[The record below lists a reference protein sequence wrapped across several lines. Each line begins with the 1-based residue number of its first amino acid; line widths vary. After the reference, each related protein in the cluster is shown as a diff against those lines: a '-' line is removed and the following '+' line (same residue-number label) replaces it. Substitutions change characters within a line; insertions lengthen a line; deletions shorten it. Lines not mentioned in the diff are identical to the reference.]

1 MPKKPFAADGLE
13 VSPSPAA
20 RRTVE
25 ALARAADTGTL
36 AENRLVEGARQLL
49 QARIRTAELFPKG
62 ILRDA
67 AWDMLLEL
75 FVRGEEGGI
84 TYVKQLMI
92 ASGESTAGSMR
103 RIERLTEAGFIART
117 SDPLDQRRVIV
128 RLTERGRTAL
138 ISMLQHIFEP
148 QQEVPSAPVAFV
160 PRR

>member
-1 MPKKPFAADGLE
+1 MARKPDVADCFE
-13 VSPSPAA
+13 VSASPAA

-25 ALARAADTGTL
+25 ALACAAGTGTL
-36 AENRLVEGARQLL
+36 AEKRLVEGARLL
-49 QARIRTAELFPKG
+49 LRARIRTAELFPKG

-117 SDPLDQRRVIV
+117 PDPLDQRRVIV

-148 QQEVPSAPVAFV
+148 LEAESTGPVAFV